1 MPRRAWTSPSGSSGN
16 DRNGAGRGCQAVLP
30 AFLCPLT
37 GGKRPDSSHPLACEP
52 GICYPPDREE
62 AKAMKPHIVTEDM
75 RLRAGTGRSWR
86 ESCICPGMAS
96 SPGWWSRSTAPAHRP
111 ATPSGTGETGPR
123 TASAASLGRSLPAGD
138 WASSVTAPAG
148 APRGSGSTLLPSGPG
163 GLPLLHPSDLCGRP
177 GGLDRPPSGPPPLC
191 WGGAPAAGVERGDH
205 DRSGCGCRGSGTPGR
220 TAAGGLRQRDHGGG
234 PGLAAAGAGAVHHA
248 LPVF

>member
-1 MPRRAWTSPSGSSGN
+1 
-16 DRNGAGRGCQAVLP
+16 
-30 AFLCPLT
+30 
-37 GGKRPDSSHPLACEP
+37 
-52 GICYPPDREE
+52 
-62 AKAMKPHIVTEDM
+62 MKPHIVTEDM
-75 RLRAGTGRSWR
+75 RLRGPGRAGAGGKAVS
-86 ESCICPGMAS
+86 A
-96 SPGWWSRSTAPAHRP
+96 PGWRR
-111 ATPSGTGETGPR
+111 
-123 TASAASLGRSLPAGD
+123 LPAGGPGQRLRPPD
-138 WASSVTAPAG
+138 LQHLPGPGRRDHVQLLRLLWGG
-148 APRGSGSTLLPSGPG
+148 ACRPGTGFLLLQHPRVHRWGSGSTLLPSGPG
-163 GLPLLHPSDLCGRP
+163 SLPLLHPSDLCGRP